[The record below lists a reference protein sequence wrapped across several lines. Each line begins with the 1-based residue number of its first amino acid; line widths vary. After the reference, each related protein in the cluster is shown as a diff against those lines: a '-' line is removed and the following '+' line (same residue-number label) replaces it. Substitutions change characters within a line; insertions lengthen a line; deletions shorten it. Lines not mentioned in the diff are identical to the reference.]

1 MKPLLKTIL
10 ISLAAIFGFNQTISA
25 QIGSVKTESYQAA
38 FEKTQSIDS
47 VSNYTDSIKVPIQ
60 LLKVGINA
68 ELYEMYPEL
77 KDKRVGLG
85 VTNIV
90 IEYLEM
96 TNRFIFTEDKIEIKE
111 KMIAQDKA
119 SDKGISQNKIEVKG
133 NVMLAKYFV
142 YIEVYDFSVSEDDVV
157 KINGESKTT
166 QTTRLGLQVK
176 FVDAETGEVLVGS
189 GLGEASTIKTESIL
203 DGIDETPIKF
213 NQSTIGI
220 TTKKALETAS
230 SRVVARMIKKGI
242 FKS

>member
-1 MKPLLKTIL
+1 MKPLRKLIL
-10 ISLAAIFGFNQTISA
+10 MTSMLLGMFQVAFSQV
-25 QIGSVKTESYQAA
+25 GSVKTESYQAS

-47 VSNYTDSIKVPIQ
+47 VSNYTDTILVPIQ
-60 LLKVGINA
+60 LLKIGINA
-68 ELYEMYPEL
+68 ELYDLYPEL

-96 TNRFIFTEDKIEIKE
+96 TGRFVFTEEKEEIKQR
-111 KMIAQDKA
+111 MIAQDKA
-119 SDKGISQNKIEVKG
+119 SDKGVSSNKIEVKG
-133 NVMLAKYFV
+133 NVVLAKYFV
-142 YIEVYDFSVSEDDVV
+142 YIEVYDFSVSEDEVV
-157 KINGESKTT
+157 KINGEQKTT
-166 QTTRLGLQVK
+166 QTTRLGLQIK
-176 FVDAETGEVLVGS
+176 FVDAETSEVLVGS

-203 DGIDETPIKF
+203 DGVEDGVKF

-230 SRVVARMIKKGI
+230 SRVVTRMIKKGI

>member
-1 MKPLLKTIL
+1 MASIRILFALLAVL
-10 ISLAAIFGFNQTISA
+10 YFGVARSQV
-25 QIGSVKTESYQAA
+25 GSVKTEEYKAA
-38 FEKTQSIDS
+38 FEKQQSID
-47 VSNYTDSIKVPIQ
+47 VVADYTDTVKYPIQ

-68 ELYEMYPEL
+68 ELYELYPEL

-96 TNRFIFTEDKIEIKE
+96 TNRFVFTEEREEIKQ

-119 SDKGISQNKIEVKG
+119 SDKGVSSNKINVKG
-133 NVMLAKYFV
+133 NVLLAKYFV
-142 YIEVYDFSVSEDDVV
+142 YIEVYDFSVSEDEVI
-157 KINGESKTT
+157 KIKGEAKTT
-166 QTTRLGLQVK
+166 QTTRLGLQIK

-189 GLGEASTIKTESIL
+189 GLGEASTVKTASIL
-203 DGIDETPIKF
+203 DGVDDGVKF

-230 SRVVARMIKKGI
+230 SRVVARMVKKGL
-242 FKS
+242 FKN

>member
-1 MKPLLKTIL
+1 MRPLRKLL
-10 ISLAAIFGFNQTISA
+10 ISIAFLFGFIQIANA
-25 QIGSVKTESYQAA
+25 QIGSIKTESYQAE
-38 FEKTQSIDS
+38 FEKKQSIDS
-47 VSNYTDSIKVPIQ
+47 VSNYTDSVKVPIQ
-60 LLKVGINA
+60 LLKIGINA

-96 TNRFIFTEDKIEIKE
+96 TNRFIFTEDKLEIKE
-111 KMIAQDKA
+111 RMIAQDKA

-157 KINGESKTT
+157 RTNGQSQTT
-166 QTTRLGLQVK
+166 QTTRLGTHVK

-189 GLGEASTIKTESIL
+189 GLGEASTIKTVSIL
-203 DGIDETPIKF
+203 DGIDETAIKF

-230 SRVVARMIKKGI
+230 SRVVSRMIKKGI
-242 FKS
+242 FKN

>member
-1 MKPLLKTIL
+1 MKPLQKLIL
-10 ISLAAIFGFNQTISA
+10 MTSMLLGFFQVAFS
-25 QIGSVKTESYQAA
+25 QVGSVKTESYQAS

-47 VSNYTDSIKVPIQ
+47 VSNYKDTIKVPVQ

-68 ELYEMYPEL
+68 ELYEFYPEL

-96 TNRFIFTEDKIEIKE
+96 TNRFVFTEEKEDIKQR
-111 KMIAQDKA
+111 MIAQDKA
-119 SDKGISQNKIEVKG
+119 SDKGISSNKIEVKG
-133 NVMLAKYFV
+133 NVVLAKYFV
-142 YIEVYDFSVSEDDVV
+142 YVEVYDFSVSEDEVV
-157 KINGESKTT
+157 KINGEQKTT
-166 QTTRLGLQVK
+166 QTTRLGLQIK

-203 DGIDETPIKF
+203 DGVDTEGVKF

-230 SRVVARMIKKGI
+230 SRVVTRLIKKGI

>member
-1 MKPLLKTIL
+1 MANIRLLFAV
-10 ISLAAIFGFNQTISA
+10 LAVLYSFAGLGQV
-25 QIGSVKTESYQAA
+25 GSVKTEEYKAA
-38 FEKTQSIDS
+38 FERQQSIDA
-47 VSNYTDSIKVPIQ
+47 VADYTDTVKYPIQ

-68 ELYEMYPEL
+68 ELYELYPEL

-96 TNRFIFTEDKIEIKE
+96 TNRFVFTEEREEIKQ

-119 SDKGISQNKIEVKG
+119 SDKGVSSNKINVKG
-133 NVMLAKYFV
+133 NVLLAKYFV
-142 YIEVYDFSVSEDDVV
+142 YIEVYDFSVSEDEVIKV
-157 KINGESKTT
+157 KGEAKTT

-189 GLGEASTIKTESIL
+189 GLGEASTVKTASIL
-203 DGIDETPIKF
+203 DGVDEGVKF

-230 SRVVARMIKKGI
+230 SRVVSRMVKKGL
-242 FKS
+242 FKN